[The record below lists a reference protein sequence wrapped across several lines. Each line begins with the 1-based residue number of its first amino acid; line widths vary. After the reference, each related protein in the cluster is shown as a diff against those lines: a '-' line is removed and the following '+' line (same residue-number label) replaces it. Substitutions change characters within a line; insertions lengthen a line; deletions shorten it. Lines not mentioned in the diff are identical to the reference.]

1 VGLLRSTQGAQRP
14 GRATADGG
22 NESDVAQA
30 VTRWLFLRRDRSSR
44 VPIEDRSELGPADT
58 SLRRAVAA

>member
-1 VGLLRSTQGAQRP
+1 
-14 GRATADGG
+14 
-22 NESDVAQA
+22 VAQA